1 MEIIVRDG
9 GGTDDSVAI
18 LERYSDWLSFWQSQ
32 PDSGQSDT
40 INQGLSRA
48 TGEWL
53 TWLNSD
59 EVLLPGAL
67 EVLRNNID
75 RHPDIDWW
83 TGSGWFIDEKGRRL
97 NHYDAPERP
106 LNAQDLSPWTR
117 PLSVTY
123 I

>member
-1 MEIIVRDG
+1 MEIIVRD

-18 LERYSDWLSFWQSQ
+18 LERYSDRLSFWQNQ
-32 PDSGQSDT
+32 PDSGQSDA
-40 INQGLSRA
+40 INQGLSHA
-48 TGEWL
+48 TGGWL

-59 EVLLPGAL
+59 EVLRPGAL

-75 RHPDIDWW
+75 RHPDIDRW
-83 TGSGWFIDEKGRRL
+83 TGSGWVIDEKGRRV
-97 NHYDAPERP
+97 NHYDAPEHP